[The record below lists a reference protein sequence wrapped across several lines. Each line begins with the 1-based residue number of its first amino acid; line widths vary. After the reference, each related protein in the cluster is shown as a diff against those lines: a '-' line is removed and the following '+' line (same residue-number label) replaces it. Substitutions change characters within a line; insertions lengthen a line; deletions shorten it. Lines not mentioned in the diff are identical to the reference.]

1 MNDRFAGIR
10 QQLEDPVLAGPG
22 ETSPELRAAAAN
34 QAGLPEELRAVI
46 DKIHQHAYR
55 ITDEEVAA
63 LRGTYSDDQLLEL
76 FAAAAVGA
84 ARMRLEKAMQVVAM
98 MEGKRATAAG

>member
-10 QQLEDPVLAGPG
+10 RQLEDPVLAGAG
-22 ETSPELRAAAAN
+22 ESAPELRQAAAN
-34 QAGLPEELRAVI
+34 QASLPEELRAVV

-63 LRGTYSDDQLLEL
+63 LRNTYSDDQLLEV

-84 ARMRLEKAMQVVAM
+84 ARLRLEKALQVVAM
-98 MEGKRATAAG
+98 MEGKRAAAAG